1 MLRTRL
7 WMGALLAALAAGVLV
22 VDRWLEPWYPF
33 LFALVLAAA
42 LLACF
47 ELLHLLPPPR
57 RPAGWLCY
65 AGVAGRVAA
74 HWGVPPGGPPPRG
87 GVAGG
92 VPAGGPFVVGGGG
105 GGVLRAGRGWGAGGA
120 PPRGGGAA
128 VGVCP

>member
-33 LFALVLAAA
+33 VFALVVAAA
-42 LLACF
+42 LLGCF

-65 AGVAGRVAA
+65 AGVAGLIAA
-74 HWGVPPGGPPPRG
+74 NWAVPLGEPHPWVVIAGVFTA
-87 GVAGG
+87 VLLSA
-92 VPAGGPFVVGGGG
+92 FVVEM
-105 GGVLRAGRGWGAGGA
+105 
-120 PPRGGGAA
+120 A
-128 VGVCP
+128 V